1 MKDLS
6 TRVRRTAVALVTKV
20 RDMKDHD
27 TEARMAMEPLVSV
40 PRATPRLCP
49 TQVPSRLHDV
59 TALRTSLPRLRK
71 QSLRCRGRPQRSIV
85 YQTLRCLRITTL
97 RLSNQSRPRE
107 HSRKSLRSVCHLQA
121 RGHLLMP
128 HLRSLR
134 SQPLDVV
141 LKHQDPRLMF
151 LGDLRTLLDLQL
163 ACLCLTLLLPDVA
176 TKISRMMVLETL
188 RQSCQT
194 IASAVSI

>member
-1 MKDLS
+1 MEVRPMRDQS
-6 TRVRRTAVALVTKV
+6 TRARHTALAHETKDQDTAALTV
-20 RDMKDHD
+20 
-27 TEARMAMEPLVSV
+27 MAPLVLV
-40 PRATPRLCP
+40 LRATPRLCP
-49 TQVPSRLHDV
+49 TQVPSRLLV
-59 TALRTSLPRLRK
+59 AIVLPTFLLRLRK
-71 QSLRCRGRPQRSIV
+71 QSPRCQERPLRSIV
-85 YQTLRCLRITTL
+85 CQTLQFPRITTL

-107 HSRKSLRSVCHLQA
+107 HSRKSRRSVCHLQA
-121 RGHLLMP
+121 RGHRLMP

-134 SQPLDVV
+134 SQPLDVIP
-141 LKHQDPRLMF
+141 KHQDPRLMF

-163 ACLCLTLLLPDVA
+163 ACLCPTLLLPDVA

>member
-1 MKDLS
+1 MRDS
-6 TRVRRTAVALVTKV
+6 GTRARHTALAHDT
-20 RDMKDHD
+20 KDHD
-27 TEARMAMEPLVSV
+27 TAAPMVMVPLVSV
-40 PRATPRLCP
+40 LRAIPRLYP
-49 TQVPSRLHDV
+49 TQVPSRLLV
-59 TALRTSLPRLRK
+59 AIVLPTFLLRLRK
-71 QSLRCRGRPQRSIV
+71 QSPRCRERPPRSIV
-85 YQTLRCLRITTL
+85 CQTPRFPRTTTL
-97 RLSNQSRPRE
+97 PLSNQSRPRE
-107 HSRKSLRSVCHLQA
+107 HNRKSRQSVCHLQA

-141 LKHQDPRLMF
+141 PKHRDPRLMF

-163 ACLCLTLLLPDVA
+163 ACLCPILLLPDVA